1 MITDTYSKMM
11 SDIGMRSM
19 PGNAE
24 YREDLGLLIREQRRQ
39 EVAASDREKE
49 LSIYRSGSAPPTVEG
64 SLSAVGGLFGGGGD
78 GSDTGF
84 ASEEELRAD
93 PAYVNYYYSNV
104 NLNPR
109 LPPPRLSKEDWR
121 FAQRLHGGGAGGG
134 GSGSS
139 SSVGGIGDR
148 RKVGRGGDGNGSSLF
163 LMQPGFNG
171 QKDEN
176 GAESRKAQG
185 VEWGGD
191 GLIGLPGLG
200 LGSRQKS
207 LAEIIQVNLIDQSS
221 FCQVHLCMML
231 LRSFVV
237 AKSLISFICDIG
249 TC

>member
-11 SDIGMRSM
+11 PDIGMRSM
-19 PGNAE
+19 PGNAD
-24 YREDLGLLIREQRRQ
+24 YSEDLGVLIREQRRQ
-39 EVAASDREKE
+39 ELAASDREKE

-78 GSDTGF
+78 RGF

-109 LPPPRLSKEDWR
+109 LPQPLLSKEDWR
-121 FAQRLHGGGAGGG
+121 FSQRLQGGG
-134 GSGSS
+134 GGGGS

-163 LMQPGFNG
+163 SMQPGFNG
-171 QKDEN
+171 HKDEN

-221 FCQVHLCMML
+221 F
-231 LRSFVV
+231 SG
-237 AKSLISFICDIG
+237 SLGYDVTKIISCCEVLNFINLQYR
-249 TC
+249 

>member
-1 MITDTYSKMM
+1 MM

-24 YREDLGLLIREQRRQ
+24 YSEDLGLLIREQRRQ

-64 SLSAVGGLFGGGGD
+64 SLSAVGGLFVAAAMAAIQG
-78 GSDTGF
+78 
-84 ASEEELRAD
+84 LRRRRSSA
-93 PAYVNYYYSNV
+93 PI
-104 NLNPR
+104 
-109 LPPPRLSKEDWR
+109 
-121 FAQRLHGGGAGGG
+121 QRGAGGG

-163 LMQPGFNG
+163 SMQPGFNG

-207 LAEIIQVNLIDQSS
+207 LAEIIQGSPVGQGECWELWCSQHPEVWVSMERPKGLAMKVDLALLNQKDFDWLAWC
-221 FCQVHLCMML
+221 FCE
-231 LRSFVV
+231 
-237 AKSLISFICDIG
+237 
-249 TC
+249 